1 MHVPKLAL
9 RNELPIADVYE
20 DTDGQIFPDHTRHWL
35 DQWRR
40 PSEMDGAS
48 SCTML
53 ELDSI
58 PVNGKPAMGGASG
71 RVFRGALYFG
81 HPNFEWMLGQFLLV
95 QQVQAQVPKGQYLF
109 ELIHPQ
115 NNGLPTV
122 SPSGKYSVKL
132 FILDTWRT
140 VTVDDR
146 IPLDLFGRP
155 LFIASRPLQI
165 WPMILCKA
173 LLTVMSAYQILEE
186 TVSNQVCPPEHAQTW
201 SA

>member
-1 MHVPKLAL
+1 M
-9 RNELPIADVYE
+9 
-20 DTDGQIFPDHTRHWL
+20 FPDHTRHWL

-40 PSEMDGAS
+40 PSEMDGAT

-58 PVNGKPAMGGASG
+58 PVNGKPVMGGGSG
-71 RVFRGALYFG
+71 RVFKGALYFG
-81 HPNFEWMLGQFLLV
+81 HPHFEWMLGQFLLV
-95 QQVQAQVPKGQYLF
+95 QQVQAQLAKGQYLF

-115 NNGLPTV
+115 ANGIPTI
-122 SPSGKYSVKL
+122 SASGSYVVKL
-132 FILDTWRT
+132 FILDTWRS

-165 WPMILCKA
+165 WPMVLCKA
-173 LLTVMSAYQILEE
+173 LLKVMAAYQLLECMA
-186 TVSNQVCPPEHAQTW
+186 SHQVVAHSREHGRATR
-201 SA
+201 AAV